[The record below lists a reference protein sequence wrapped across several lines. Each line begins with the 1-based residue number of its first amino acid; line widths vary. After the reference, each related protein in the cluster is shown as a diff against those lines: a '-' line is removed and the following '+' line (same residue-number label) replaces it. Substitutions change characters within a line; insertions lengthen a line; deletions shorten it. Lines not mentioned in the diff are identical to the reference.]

1 MDAKI
6 SYVPQI
12 GDTITTI
19 VTADAVNAFH
29 SESGTANVSIS
40 VTVKIASGWLFLIR
54 REGQPFGEQSYVL
67 FYSGF
72 I

>member
-12 GDTITTI
+12 GNTITTI

-29 SESGTANVSIS
+29 SESGTANVGIS
-40 VTVKIASGWLFLIR
+40 VTVKNS
-54 REGQPFGEQSYVL
+54 EGAVISHQEGGPTFW
-67 FYSGF
+67 
-72 I
+72 